1 MRVALITNDLTPVES
16 TGRLLPGGCAYYRCM
31 LPMNVLKGQ
40 TAVFGAPM
48 WTGTTGFGVKLNQ
61 KEAQFGFDVV
71 VLKMMMERW
80 VPEQMRIAKQL
91 GQILI
96 VDVDD
101 AYDHLHEAN
110 YAHGSTDP
118 ERNKIANRDVY
129 REVIAE
135 ADLVTVSTPFLL
147 DYYSSIHP
155 NVVMVRNGVNPA
167 QFTVR
172 KVTGRKPVL
181 GWVGAIRWR
190 SNDVETA
197 VPWLGEFL
205 DEHDLMFHH
214 AGHMPDTI
222 PFWEAA
228 GVARERMILSPMRTL
243 PEYSHMMDFDIGLVF
258 LSNIP
263 FNEAK
268 STIKGLEYAASGIP
282 FVAQDLPEYRRLSD
296 LGVGRV
302 AGTGE
307 EWKRQLSSLL
317 DFKTRKRE
325 AAVNY
330 ARVREEHSIQARAR
344 EWAEVYGAFATHVAP
359 IKSGI
364 VPFKAL

>member
-1 MRVALITNDLTPVES
+1 MRVALITNDLTPMQLN
-16 TGRLLPGGCAYYRCM
+16 GRLLPGGCAYYRCM

-40 TAVFGAPM
+40 EAVFGAPM
-48 WTGTTGFGVKLNQ
+48 WAGTAGFGVRLNRN
-61 KEAQFGFDVV
+61 EVQFGFDVV
-71 VLKMMMERW
+71 MLKMMMERW
-80 VPEQMRIAKQL
+80 VPDQMRAAKKL

-118 ERNKIANRDVY
+118 ERNKVANRDVY

-147 DYYSSIHP
+147 DYYSTIHP

-205 DEHDLMFHH
+205 EEHDLMFHH
-214 AGHMPDTI
+214 AGHMLDTI

-228 GVARERMILSPMRTL
+228 GVKRDRMILTPMRTL
-243 PEYSHMMDFDIGLVF
+243 PEYSEMMDFDIGLVF
-258 LSNIP
+258 LSDIP

-268 STIKGLEYAASGIP
+268 STIKGLEYACSGIP

-296 LGVGRV
+296 QGVGRV
-302 AGTGE
+302 ARTGE
-307 EWKRQLSSLL
+307 EWKQHLGELL
-317 DFKTRKRE
+317 DFKTRKKE
-325 AAVNY
+325 AAVNL
-330 ARVREEHSIQARAR
+330 RLTVEEHSIQARAS
-344 EWAEVYGAFATHVAP
+344 EWADVYGQFVGHRSIV
-359 IKSGI
+359 KSGV
-364 VPFKAL
+364 VPFRSL